1 MMKISISFVM
11 RVVNLLLVVLGISIS
26 TLAYGHEFW
35 IEAKDWQLQP
45 GEDIRLSL
53 RVGTDFK
60 GLEQIYFPQ
69 KINRF
74 DWVTPKASAP
84 FKGRLGDMPAGVMR
98 PETEGLYIIRHETM
112 PDRVDYETL
121 DQFERF
127 AAKKGYP
134 EAVAR
139 HRERQLPASGFR
151 EIYRRFAKALVAV
164 GDGQGN
170 DQRLGMEVEITALNN
185 PFHLSDRMLK
195 LQLHRDG
202 KPWSGARVTVFAR
215 VLDAGDGAAE
225 VAVQQTDADDKGL
238 VTLEIRP
245 GFVYLIDAVSLEEI
259 NPDHNQD
266 AAVWSSR
273 WASLTFAVP
282 LP

>member
-1 MMKISISFVM
+1 
-11 RVVNLLLVVLGISIS
+11 
-26 TLAYGHEFW
+26 
-35 IEAKDWQLQP
+35 
-45 GEDIRLSL
+45 
-53 RVGTDFK
+53 
-60 GLEQIYFPQ
+60 
-69 KINRF
+69 
-74 DWVTPKASAP
+74 
-84 FKGRLGDMPAGVMR
+84 
-98 PETEGLYIIRHETM
+98 
-112 PDRVDYETL
+112 
-121 DQFERF
+121 
-127 AAKKGYP
+127 
-134 EAVAR
+134 
-139 HRERQLPASGFR
+139 
-151 EIYRRFAKALVAV
+151 
-164 GDGQGN
+164 
-170 DQRLGMEVEITALNN
+170 
-185 PFHLSDRMLK
+185 MLK

-282 LP
+282 WP

>member
-11 RVVNLLLVVLGISIS
+11 RVVNLLLVMLGISIS

-45 GEDIRLSL
+45 REDMRLSL
-53 RVGTDFK
+53 RVGTEFR

-74 DWVTPKASAP
+74 DWVSPKASAA

-98 PETEGLYIIRHETM
+98 PEDSGLYIIRHETM

-151 EIYRRFAKALVAV
+151 EIYRRFAKSLVAV
-164 GDGQGN
+164 GGGEGK
-170 DQRLGMEVEITALNN
+170 DQRLGMEVEITALDN
-185 PFHLSDRMLK
+185 PFHLSASALR

-202 KPWSGARVTVFAR
+202 QPWSGARVTIFAR
-215 VLDAGDGAAE
+215 VLNAGDGATE
-225 VAVQQTDADDKGL
+225 VDVHQTDADDKG
-238 VTLEIRP
+238 VITLELRP